1 MDNCIFYINKVP
13 KILRKIITKMNY
25 TIHVIICLTGITAIH
40 MGWNIVQKF
49 RPEKDQRKHPF
60 TELYDGFTNS
70 NDNK

>member
-1 MDNCIFYINKVP
+1 
-13 KILRKIITKMNY
+13 MNY
-25 TIHVIICLTGITAIH
+25 TIHIIICLTGITAIH

>member
-1 MDNCIFYINKVP
+1 
-13 KILRKIITKMNY
+13 MNY

-60 TELYDGFTNS
+60 IELYDGFTNS